1 VLRSSKLASG
11 WSVVSVLT
19 LLRVTV
25 LLIVRVISTVRKVL
39 FSLVVVLKVL
49 DLALLLV
56 DAFVRN
62 NARPQI
68 VNKSS

>member
-1 VLRSSKLASG
+1 MVL
-11 WSVVSVLT
+11 
-19 LLRVTV
+19 
-25 LLIVRVISTVRKVL
+25 TVRKVL

-49 DLALLLV
+49 GLALLLA
-56 DAFVRN
+56 DAFVRH